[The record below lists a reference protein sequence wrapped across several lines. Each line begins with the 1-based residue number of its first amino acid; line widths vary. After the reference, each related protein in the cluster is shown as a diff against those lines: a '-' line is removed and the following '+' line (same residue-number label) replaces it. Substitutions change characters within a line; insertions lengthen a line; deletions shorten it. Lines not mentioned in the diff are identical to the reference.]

1 MTGIGDTHRLATLY
15 NHFVTESQVYPS
27 LAAGATVVSAAVNW
41 TYGAYAT
48 IVGAGSIA
56 ARFHVHAVVIETCN
70 QNDVFQL
77 QIYKGAADDVI
88 ATVRFSIAGGFF
100 GNSVYPIASE
110 LIEAGNQV
118 RARLAAGNGG
128 MAQAT
133 MTISLVYV
141 TG

>member
-27 LAAGATVVSAAVNW
+27 LAAGATVVSAAANW
-41 TYGAYAT
+41 TYGAYA
-48 IVGAGSIA
+48 VVVAAGVVA
-56 ARFHVHAVVIETCN
+56 ARFHIHAVVIETCN

-77 QIYKGAADDVI
+77 QLYKGAADDVI
-88 ATVRFSIAGGFF
+88 ATVRFAVFGGFF

-110 LIEAGNQV
+110 LVEGGSQV
-118 RARLAAGNGG
+118 RARLAASNGFA
-128 MAQAT
+128 AQAT